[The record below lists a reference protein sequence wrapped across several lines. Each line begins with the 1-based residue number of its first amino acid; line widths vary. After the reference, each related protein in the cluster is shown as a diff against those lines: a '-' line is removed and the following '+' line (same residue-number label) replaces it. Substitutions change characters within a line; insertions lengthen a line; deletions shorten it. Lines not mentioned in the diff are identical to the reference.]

1 MLVRDWERL
10 SSSSSMLLS
19 NWFLVSSSMLLSNQF
34 FVGVILTGVPPAA
47 AQNVAQLST
56 QQSAKKKV
64 KKKF

>member
-1 MLVRDWERL
+1 
-10 SSSSSMLLS
+10 MLLS

-34 FVGVILTGVPPAA
+34 LVGVILTGVPPAA

-56 QQSAKKKV
+56 QQSVKKKV